1 MKKLILSILFIGVA
15 TYANAQKTEVAE
27 AKKKWGLFEFTAS
40 NLSFDKKMAALN
52 AGLVHTDNAIA
63 NEKSK
68 DLLDS
73 WIYRSLFASAIA
85 LTDTTNLSNSVAKQK
100 IAEEAIAK
108 AKALDVKGN
117 EKDNIDNAQKNVT
130 NSILIRG
137 SVSYNR
143 KDYGT
148 ALSSFEELITINP
161 KDTSMYINAGVTAK
175 MLKKYPVAISHFKK
189 VIELNSPM
197 AKDLYSEIISMMLN
211 DVQDT
216 ASAMKLMDE
225 ALVKFPDDTD
235 FIGIQTDIYIKNGNI
250 EKSQELLNKLI
261 AKDSKKAV
269 YHFLMGET
277 YYKQALNMQDT
288 RKKIDPKKIKEF
300 DAITAKMTAF
310 IDQSIPYYIK
320 SLDIDTKYVPA
331 LESLKQ
337 IYGFKNDEANFM
349 AIKKRLDAIPQ
360 Q

>member
-1 MKKLILSILFIGVA
+1 MKKLILSIILLGA
-15 TYANAQKTEVAE
+15 LTQAHAQKTEVAE
-27 AKKKWGLFEFTAS
+27 AKKQWSLYEFTNV
-40 NLSFDKKMAALN
+40 NLSFGKKMTALN
-52 AGLVHTDNAIA
+52 SGLAHTDNAIA

-68 DLLDS
+68 DLLEA

-85 LTDTTNLSNSVAKQK
+85 VTDTTDLNNSIAKQK

-108 AKALDVKGN
+108 AKTLDIKGN
-117 EKDNIDNAQKNVT
+117 EKDNIENSQKNVR
-130 NSILIRG
+130 NSILVRG

-143 KDYGT
+143 KDYAL
-148 ALSSFEELITINP
+148 ALSSFEQLLVLNP
-161 KDTSMYINAGVTAK
+161 KDTSMYVNAGVTAK
-175 MLKKYPVAISHFKK
+175 MLKKYPEAIGHFKK

-197 AKDLYSEIISMMLN
+197 SRDLYSEITAMLMN
-211 DVQDT
+211 NMQDT
-216 ASAMKLMDE
+216 VGAMKLMDE

-235 FIGIQTDIYIKNGNI
+235 FIGMQTDIYIKNGNI

-261 AKDSKKAV
+261 AKDSKRAV
-269 YHFLMGET
+269 YHFLLGET

-288 RKKIDPKKIKEF
+288 RKKIDAKKVKEF

-310 IDQSIPYYIK
+310 IDQAIPFYK
-320 SLDIDTKYVPA
+320 KTLDLDANFVPA

-337 IYGFKNDEANFM
+337 IYGFKNDETNFM